1 MTDPFMNTTKLYVV
15 DVHSFLDLVTNS
27 STEIF
32 ISANEATVKALKDL
46 VNNILKAGGSAVT
59 ADMMFDFTLAVEDP
73 DSYPSKFYPVDS
85 EEGKRVMEE
94 NEGAN
99 YDRGPKLVVL
109 VKPKIEDCPEIVS
122 VAKQLANLTGLYE
135 IDAWRDG

>member
-1 MTDPFMNTTKLYVV
+1 MNVSKSYVV
-15 DVHSFLDLVTNS
+15 PVHSFLDLVTNS

-32 ISANEATVKALKDL
+32 ISANEATIKALKDL
-46 VNNILKAGGSAVT
+46 INNILKAGGSEVT

-73 DSYPSKFYPVDS
+73 DAYPSKFYPVDS
-85 EEGKRVMEE
+85 EEGKKVLEE

-99 YDRGPKLVVL
+99 YDRGPKQVVL
-109 VKPKIEDCPEIVS
+109 VNPKIKDCPEIVS
-122 VAKQLANLTGLYE
+122 VAKWLADLTGLYE